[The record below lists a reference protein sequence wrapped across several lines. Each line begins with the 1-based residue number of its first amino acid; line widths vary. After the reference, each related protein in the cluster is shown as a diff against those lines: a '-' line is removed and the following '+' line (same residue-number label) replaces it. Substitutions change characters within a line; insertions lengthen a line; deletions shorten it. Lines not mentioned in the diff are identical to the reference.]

1 MKNIRLFN
9 VALLLFCVLFVQ
21 DSRAQDD
28 NPFSLPEG
36 ARARLGKGKLGDVAY
51 SPDGRRLAVTSN
63 LGVWLY
69 DAHTYTEVALLTD
82 PTEGIGWVV
91 FSPDKK
97 ILATVSEDR
106 TAVGLWDADR
116 GALKVRLD
124 GLADWV
130 FDSYIARVLSVAFSP
145 DGKTLAIS
153 VGYEIWLLDMD
164 SILASDDTVIVIRD
178 WDMGEPLKAVL
189 HNVGGGMGSVVF
201 SPDGKILASDDGY
214 EIWLLDMD
222 SILASDDT
230 MIDLSDTG
238 WAFKD
243 TLEGHTDSIAQM
255 AFSPDGKTIAS
266 ASRDQTV
273 LLWDADSGTRKTT
286 LKGHTDQ
293 VLSVAFSPDGK
304 TIATASSDSTARLWD
319 ADSGILKAILSEGY
333 TGWPYPA
340 TFSPDGK
347 TLASASYDGSI
358 LLWDTGSGSRKTTLE
373 GHTNQVYSVVFSPD
387 GKTIASLSNSNH
399 RQDGTIFLWNVP
411 SK

>member
-304 TIATASSDSTARLWD
+304 SFHRMEKRSPVPVTMAAFFCGIPAAAAARPPWRAIRIRSIRSSQ
-319 ADSGILKAILSEGY
+319 
-333 TGWPYPA
+333 P
-340 TFSPDGK
+340 
-347 TLASASYDGSI
+347 
-358 LLWDTGSGSRKTTLE
+358 
-373 GHTNQVYSVVFSPD
+373 
-387 GKTIASLSNSNH
+387 
-399 RQDGTIFLWNVP
+399 
-411 SK
+411 